1 MLGILCYGFGYVQ
14 KIYSIIS
21 KPFTAFKFFVA
32 VTFGGY
38 MMMNML
44 HPIEFTPVPYLILM
58 TIAFAAMEVFD
69 EKATDGE
76 KLKFM
81 GKSEIAAYYPSSK

>member
-1 MLGILCYGFGYVQ
+1 
-14 KIYSIIS
+14 
-21 KPFTAFKFFVA
+21 
-32 VTFGGY
+32 
-38 MMMNML
+38 MMNML

-81 GKSEIAAYYPSSK
+81 CKSEIAAYYPSSK